1 MISKGWFNTTLRLSP
16 VQNIAFLRMDGDL
29 YTSTKETI
37 EVNAFDDSI
46 ECSELTDLHVVN

>member
-16 VQNIAFLRMDGDL
+16 VQIIAFLRMDGDL